1 VVPEG
6 WVPIS
11 DRQRGDVAVL
21 EVVGEPPAGAGP
33 APLRRP
39 VQLRGHAFD
48 ATGFP
53 AAAESGLTA
62 SGEISRP
69 AGPGGEWVQLDGV
82 RVQGAR
88 VEQGFSGTPVW
99 DQQVG
104 AVVGMVVSELV
115 GGDAKVSWMIPLGV
129 ISEYWTPLDQAIRV
143 GLLYEPGERA
153 AYWRPRARGVERDEV
168 AGWYFTGRLAVLRKL
183 VAWLTAPRVDGQ
195 VQVVTGGPGAG
206 KSGVVAWLVL
216 TSDWTEP
223 ADPQLQAHL
232 AGRPADAVLP
242 PAASTRRSWRA
253 ANLHWRSCAL
263 LPPLPNF
270 PLNWK
275 LCLQTLDR
283 GPAGQQSS

>member
-1 VVPEG
+1 MDEALGGRRRLADQDRWPWLVRVLGHDQLVVGAGFLVDGRHVVTCAHVVNDALGFREDATEVPAEPVTVEFVDLLVEEQAARRQARVVPEG

-21 EVVGEPPAGAGP
+21 EVVGEPPTGAAP

-39 VQLRGHAFD
+39 MRLRGHAFD

-53 AAAESGLTA
+53 AAAVSGLTA

-99 DQQVG
+99 DQHVG

-115 GGDAKVSWMIPLGV
+115 GVDAKVSWMIPLEV
-129 ISEYWTPLDQAIRV
+129 ISEYWAPLDQAIRV

-153 AYWRPRARGVERDEV
+153 AYWRPRARGVERDE
-168 AGWYFTGRLAVLRKL
+168 APGWYFTGRL
-183 VAWLTAPRVDGQ
+183 
-195 VQVVTGGPGAG
+195 
-206 KSGVVAWLVL
+206 
-216 TSDWTEP
+216 
-223 ADPQLQAHL
+223 
-232 AGRPADAVLP
+232 
-242 PAASTRRSWRA
+242 RRFSE
-253 ANLHWRSCAL
+253 
-263 LPPLPNF
+263 
-270 PLNWK
+270 
-275 LCLQTLDR
+275 
-283 GPAGQQSS
+283 